1 MDGGR
6 DNGVLCSNFVS
17 ETSSQSELVPSDE
30 PYRPA
35 EDWNSIDT
43 YTPQIHNSVDNT
55 PQMQSRLNH
64 EVTQTSN
71 SHENL
76 NSVDTYTPQ
85 MQSSFNYEAAK
96 SSNSH
101 DPAKNRD
108 FESIFVAYPP
118 SFTSLVMSCHPVVEQ
133 GEAQPTVPGDTNLKL
148 QITKYLG
155 DSSFQDMLIKVEKV
169 IGELGYDLM
178 L

>member
-1 MDGGR
+1 M
-6 DNGVLCSNFVS
+6 
-17 ETSSQSELVPSDE
+17 TEL
-30 PYRPA
+30 YIILRPA

-43 YTPQIHNSVDNT
+43 YTPQIHNSVANT

-76 NSVDTYTPQ
+76 NSVDTYIPQ
-85 MQSSFNYEAAK
+85 MQSSFNYETAK

-101 DPAKNRD
+101 DPAQNRD

-118 SFTSLVMSCHPVVEQ
+118 SFTSLVMGCHPVVEQ
-133 GEAQPTVPGDTNLKL
+133 GISRVRNL
-148 QITKYLG
+148 
-155 DSSFQDMLIKVEKV
+155 
-169 IGELGYDLM
+169 
-178 L
+178 